1 MKITKLLSLESRPAQ
16 TLLARAK
23 KVVLSYADRVKT
35 PAELPIDGIV
45 YENALGDVRPLE
57 VDDVLVDEKGAMYV
71 VAAGED
77 KVMHVTGDHELMQEA
92 VYAFVARGIRVA
104 KTDDGFAVI
113 NNDTFRQMLEGV
125 GLNCTVVDE
134 PFVPVP
140 LPRPHA
146 GGCGCGCGHHH
157 HHDEGCGCGCHD
169 HEHHHHDEE
178 EGCSCG
184 CGGHHH
190 HDHEDE
196 CGCGCHDHEHHH
208 HDEEEGCSCGCGGH
222 HHHDHEDECGCGCHD
237 HEHHHHDEEEGCSC
251 GCGGH
256 HHHDHEE
263 ECGCGHKH

>member
-35 PAELPIDGIV
+35 PAELTIDGVV

-157 HHDEGCGCGCHD
+157 HHDEGCSCGCHD

-190 HDHEDE
+190 HDH
-196 CGCGCHDHEHHH
+196 
-208 HDEEEGCSCGCGGH
+208 DEE
-222 HHHDHEDECGCGCHD
+222 
-237 HEHHHHDEEEGCSC
+237 C

>member
-1 MKITKLLSLESRPAQ
+1 MNMKITKLLSPESRPAQ

-23 KVVLSYADRVKT
+23 KVVLTYADRVKT
-35 PAELPIDGIV
+35 PAQFMIDGEA
-45 YENALGDVRPLE
+45 YENALGEVRPLE

-71 VAAGED
+71 VAAAED

-113 NNDTFRQMLEGV
+113 DNATFRQMLEGV
-125 GLNCTVVDE
+125 GLHCTVVDE

-157 HHDEGCGCGCHD
+157 HHHDEGCGCCGGDDDDECSCGCHD

-178 EGCSCG
+178 EGCACG
-184 CGGHHH
+184 CGDHHH
-190 HDHEDE
+190 
-196 CGCGCHDHEHHH
+196 EHG
-208 HDEEEGCSCGCGGH
+208 EN
-222 HHHDHEDECGCGCHD
+222 
-237 HEHHHHDEEEGCSC
+237 
-251 GCGGH
+251 
-256 HHHDHEE
+256 
-263 ECGCGHKH
+263 CGCGHKH

>member
-35 PAELPIDGIV
+35 PAELTIDGVV

-157 HHDEGCGCGCHD
+157 HHDEGCSCGCHD
-169 HEHHHHDEE
+169 HEHHHHGED
-178 EGCSCG
+178 GCSCG

-190 HDHEDE
+190 HDHDE
-196 CGCGCHDHEHHH
+196 
-208 HDEEEGCSCGCGGH
+208 
-222 HHHDHEDECGCGCHD
+222 ECGCGCHD

-263 ECGCGHKH
+263 ECGCGGHHHHDHEEECGCGHKH